1 MNQKEEIEMVTTHSG
16 VEVPMTEATFYD
28 RLQCWLTDDDYE
40 QLRDDGRVVYCEYYE
55 EDVWESHTCFGAV
68 DRYGNTGYFHRD
80 SDYICCR
87 DCDYNYVINS
97 DVADEIGLHYWE
109 SDGDY
114 HLERD
119 ESEDYLFDYHSGNRH
134 FSSEAIAA
142 EWRIAYEVEKE
153 DSNMRER
160 GSAWDC
166 FNDTKWA
173 KERDGSLCSTS
184 GFEFISPVFDMFKV
198 DANTFSNVA
207 DYINADY
214 SKDCGG
220 HINISHMTMTPREL
234 YDSIKSYMPM
244 LYALYNGR
252 TKNTY
257 CPAISKHSS
266 AHDKYGAVYLKDS
279 RLEFR
284 IFSAVKNVTN
294 LLWRTE
300 LIKYMVSNRD
310 VSEAQVL
317 KNMLD
322 GRSKLHN
329 ILRKVY
335 DVDQVIKKGELFYK
349 YCREYSFDIIDTKNY
364 LVKRKIIK
372 EAKKKKKVIPT
383 SIEGT
388 VWDNPIIIVDWDD
401 LTPEQQDDFMNNTT
415 SPMTTLPIETN

>member
-1 MNQKEEIEMVTTHSG
+1 MNQKEEIEMVTTHYG
-16 VEVPMTEATFYD
+16 VEVPMTEATYYD
-28 RLQCWLTDDDYE
+28 RLQCWLTDEDYE
-40 QLRDDGRVVYCEYYE
+40 RLRDDCAIVYCEYYE
-55 EDVWESHTCFGAV
+55 EDVWEGNTIFGVV
-68 DRYGNTGYFHRD
+68 DGRGNTGYFHRD

-87 DCDYNYVINS
+87 DYDYNYVIDS
-97 DVADEIGLHYWE
+97 DVAYDLGLHYWE

-114 HLERD
+114 HPEP
-119 ESEDYLFDYHSGNRH
+119 EETETALFDYHSGHRT
-134 FSSEAIAA
+134 FSNEAAQA

-153 DSNMRER
+153 DEDIRER
-160 GSAWDC
+160 EDAWVC
-166 FNDTKWA
+166 FSRTGWA
-173 KERDGSLCSTS
+173 KERDGSLCSDS

-198 DANTFSNVA
+198 TADTFSDVSDYIDA
-207 DYINADY
+207 DYG
-214 SKDCGG
+214 KDCGG
-220 HINISHMTMTPREL
+220 HINISHITMTPREL
-234 YDSIKSYMPM
+234 YESIKSYMPM

-266 AHDKYGAVYLKDS
+266 ANDKYGAVYLKDS

-294 LLWRTE
+294 ILWRTE
-300 LIKYMVSNRD
+300 LIKYIVSNRD

-322 GRSKLHN
+322 GRSKLHT

-335 DVDQVIKKGELFYK
+335 SVEQIIKKGELFYR
-349 YCREYSFDIIDTKNY
+349 YCRDFSFDIIDTKNY
-364 LVKRKIIK
+364 LVKKKIIK
-372 EAKKKKKVIPT
+372 EAKKKKVINT
-383 SIEGT
+383 NITGT

-401 LTPEQQDDFMNNTT
+401 LTPEQQEDFMNNTT